1 MWRNLLANPVPSS
14 QNREKVWKNPLPP
27 SPPKVAINFLANR
40 SFLVHLPFGARGGGK
55 RKSFYQFVRA
65 VPVSP
70 PPFPC
75 LDFLGKRKKEPFE
88 IKFLAKKTTTS
99 LSRQGKGKTFPPLPC
114 NFCPTTHSPFPS
126 SFFSRIFFI
135 LLRPTPPYT

>member
-1 MWRNLLANPVPSS
+1 MEKSTGKSGAKFP
-14 QNREKVWKNPLPP
+14 NREKGVEKSSPP

-126 SFFSRIFFI
+126 SFFFAN
-135 LLRPTPPYT
+135 LLHSSPPHPPL